1 MPNIPTNVTMTI
13 AAARGIRLVK
23 ARTSGAAITAA
34 VAAAPRSA
42 KTCAARST
50 TITKINVVAVKK
62 ARKARPRADT
72 TTA

>member
-13 AAARGIRLVK
+13 AA
-23 ARTSGAAITAA
+23 
-34 VAAAPRSA
+34 AAAPRSA